1 MSNRIELL
9 KEQVAALPLLPGVYK
24 FLDRDGKIIYVGK
37 AKSLRKRV
45 SSYFVQ
51 SKEHS
56 AKVRVLVKNIY
67 AIEHIVVGSEQDAL
81 LLENSL
87 IKANQPRYNIL
98 LKDDKHY
105 PYIRLDLKD
114 MYPRVTLARRQENDG
129 ARYFGPYIGA
139 TAVRDVLDTLRKLFP
154 MRTCKHNLPEKKLQR
169 PCINYEIG
177 RCLGPCCQKCTPAE
191 YRQVV
196 DRVVQFL
203 GGKYQEIT
211 ADLRR
216 DMQAAA
222 MKLEFEN
229 VIGIHMQACGFW
241 GGGNSILGI
250 YPGDGQL
257 LARYRET
264 AQNNKNFDFADLID
278 PENEF
283 IEFEIEINSGGNLLV
298 VCEALHAEEFSL

>member
-98 LKDDKHY
+98 LKDDKTY
-105 PYIRLDLKD
+105 PWIILRKEPF
-114 MYPRVTLARRQENDG
+114 PRVESTRQLRHDG
-129 ARYFGPYIGA
+129 SLYFGPYGSISMQ
-139 TAVRDVLDTLRKLFP
+139 RSVLEFIREVIPL
-154 MRTCKHNLPEKKLQR
+154 RTCKLNLSQQAIARGKYGVCLQYHLGN
-169 PCINYEIG
+169 CK
-177 RCLGPCCQKCTPAE
+177 GPCVGAQSEEDYASLTEMVKNIL
-191 YRQVV
+191 R
-196 DRVVQFL
+196 
-203 GGKYQEIT
+203 G
-211 ADLRR
+211 DLRP
-216 DMQAAA
+216 
-222 MKLEFEN
+222 
-229 VIGIHMQACGFW
+229 V
-241 GGGNSILGI
+241 
-250 YPGDGQL
+250 
-257 LARYRET
+257 
-264 AQNNKNFDFADLID
+264 
-278 PENEF
+278 
-283 IEFEIEINSGGNLLV
+283 
-298 VCEALHAEEFSL
+298 